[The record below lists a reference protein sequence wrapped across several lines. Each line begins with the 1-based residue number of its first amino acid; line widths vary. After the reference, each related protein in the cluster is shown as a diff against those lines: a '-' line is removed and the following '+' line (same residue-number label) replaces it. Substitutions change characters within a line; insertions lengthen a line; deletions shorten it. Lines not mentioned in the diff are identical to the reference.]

1 MNIAFSAL
9 FPCLLLLSA
18 CDQAPRTP
26 PAENAERHA
35 ARASSAT
42 ESRPAASGRGLLLA
56 KPSSLPNCEPAVVE
70 IAWDTRAAD
79 PDLTDVKV
87 SVISPG
93 ESTGKLFAAGGATDK
108 AVTGAWAKPGLTFQ
122 LHDGAGKELDR
133 ITIGGTACP

>member
-1 MNIAFSAL
+1 MNIALTAL
-9 FPCLLLLSA
+9 LPCLLLLSA
-18 CDQAPRTP
+18 CDQAPQPP
-26 PAENAERHA
+26 PAEEAKPQA
-35 ARASSAT
+35 AHEPDT
-42 ESRPAASGRGLLLA
+42 IESRPATSGRGFLVA
-56 KPSSLPNCEPAVVE
+56 KPSSLPNCEPAIVE

-108 AVTGAWAKPGLTFQ
+108 AVTGAWAKPGVTFQ

-133 ITIGGTACP
+133 ITIGGAPCP